1 MILLGLIYYVV
12 RDFLY
17 KNRFDV
23 KSGNRV
29 DIPASAQRELKKIKI
44 KVGGKNNR
52 LVVGENA
59 RLTNC
64 EIRLDGDNNLIE
76 IGAGVK
82 FRSGKIYLRKT
93 SNQYIRIGADTTI
106 ENAYLLVDEASNIDI
121 GKDCMLSAKILIR
134 TGDKHSILDMQTGKR
149 INPSCDVRIA
159 DRVWIGREAQVLKGA
174 VLQSDTVV
182 GACSVVTRAFD
193 RGNCVIAGAPA
204 KVVREGIRWS
214 RELI

>member
-1 MILLGLIYYVV
+1 MVDLGFLYCAV

-17 KNRFDV
+17 KNRFGV
-23 KSGNRV
+23 RAGNSV
-29 DIPASAQRELKKIKI
+29 EIPVSVRRKLKKVKL
-44 KVGGKNNR
+44 KVGGVGNR
-52 LVVGENA
+52 LVVGEGA

-64 EIRLDGDNNLIE
+64 EVRLDGNNNFIE

-93 SNQYIRIGADTTI
+93 SNQYIRIGMDTTV
-106 ENAYLLVDEASNIDI
+106 ENAYLLVDEASSIDI

-134 TGDKHSILDMQTGKR
+134 TGDKHSILDAQTDER

-159 DRVWIGREAQVLKGA
+159 DRVWIGREAHVLKGT

-193 RGNCVIAGAPA
+193 KGNCVIAGAPA
-204 KVVREGIRWS
+204 RVVREGIRWS
-214 RELI
+214 RELL